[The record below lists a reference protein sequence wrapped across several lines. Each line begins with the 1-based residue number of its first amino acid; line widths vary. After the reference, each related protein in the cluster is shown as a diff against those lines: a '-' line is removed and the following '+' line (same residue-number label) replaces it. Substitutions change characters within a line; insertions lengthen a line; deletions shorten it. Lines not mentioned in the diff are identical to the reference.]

1 MKATFCA
8 ILILSIANLAFAE
21 ETSFSNVK
29 VPHESGKQTKAVLT
43 FSDTRKVI
51 LVRPVKGDPLTVP
64 YSEIDRCSYQ
74 FSRKHRIKTGFI
86 VMASGAIPIG
96 LVIMLTRSK
105 LHWLEVDYHE
115 QDARKNLVLR
125 MDKRNYPQ
133 ILDAFK
139 AQTGIEPEVLGNV
152 DKRSR

>member
-1 MKATFCA
+1 MKSFFCA
-8 ILILSIANLAFAE
+8 FLILAIANLTFAE

-43 FSDTRKVI
+43 FSDTQKAI

-64 YSEIDRCSYQ
+64 YGEIDKCSYQ
-74 FSRKHRIKTGFI
+74 FSRKHRIKTGFV
-86 VMASGAIPIG
+86 VMAIGAIPIG
-96 LVIMLTRSK
+96 FVIMLTRSK
-105 LHWLEVDYHE
+105 LHWLELDYHE
-115 QDARKNLVLR
+115 QDTRKNLVLR

-139 AQTGIEPEVLGNV
+139 AHTGIEPEVLGNV
-152 DKRSR
+152 DKRSK